1 MPKIVGVGL
10 LIIIRL
16 WLFCLDSLVLC
27 MHQIEIVMFMET
39 TNQTTRLFSKYKQ
52 RSLDT
57 PVQKAAPNAY
67 LTSSVKLIFV
77 FQQVTQISRF
87 SIKNYREYFGRVG
100 LRFGIEKSIYQPIT
114 IYHQCKQLLYITK
127 HSSIILMFL
136 KLKLFQFI

>member
-39 TNQTTRLFSKYKQ
+39 TKQTTRLFSKYKQ

-67 LTSSVKLIFV
+67 LTSSGQLIFAL
-77 FQQVTQISRF
+77 QQVTQISRF
-87 SIKNYREYFGRVG
+87 SIKNYSEYFGRVG
-100 LRFGIEKSIYQPIT
+100 IEKSIYRPIT

-136 KLKLFQFI
+136 KLKLFQII